1 MDLIGTLV
9 TPQTLKVFCFFAEEI
24 GSSEKVSRLFLKAI
38 SKVVFILKKVDLRLD
53 KLYSQM
59 LNENKFKR
67 SPFFTEFVLF
77 FGALLTIPEGFHV
90 IVKLHHSKNLED
102 AFKNT
107 FLRYLDGYT
116 NSFRIARKI
125 KLHTIRKTDLF
136 KHLNNY
142 PNYALNQIFGWS
154 HPVGHMTLRRGR
166 ILGLLKRNREG
177 ILLDAGCGVNPLIA
191 DYHAYGFSAIG
202 LDLSLN
208 ALKAGNF
215 FSPLNKGKLVFAE
228 LENLPFKSDSF
239 DVVVASEVIEH
250 LLFPEEGI
258 KEIHRILK
266 HSGIAVFSVPTDT
279 SARIKGPKKD
289 RWIQEELRSP
299 RARLLN
305 LGIDEISQVID
316 YADFTHIT
324 SFTAYDFCHLLQTSG
339 FIIKRTVSNPYV
351 IVEAQKASSLM

>member
-1 MDLIGTLV
+1 MDLFGTLI
-9 TPQTLKVFCFFAEEI
+9 TPLTLKIFGFFIKRI
-24 GSSEKVSRLFLKAI
+24 GSSEKVSRLFLEVA
-38 SKVVFILKKVDLRLD
+38 SKMVFLLRKVDLRLE
-53 KLYSQM
+53 KLFSEM
-59 LNENKFKR
+59 LNEKKFKR
-67 SPFFTEFVLF
+67 SAFFTEFILF
-77 FGALLTIPEGFHV
+77 FGALFTMPEGFNF

-102 AFKNT
+102 AFKDT
-107 FLRYLDGYT
+107 FLRYLDGYK
-116 NSFRIARKI
+116 NSFEIAKKI
-125 KLHTIRKTDLF
+125 KSQTICKKDVF
-136 KHLNNY
+136 EHLNDY

-154 HPVGHMTLRRGR
+154 HPVRHMTLRKRR

-177 ILLDAGCGVNPLIA
+177 ILLDAGCGVNPWIA

-215 FSPLNKGKLVFAE
+215 FSPLNKDKLV
-228 LENLPFKSDSF
+228 LGGIENLPFKSNSF

-250 LLFPEEGI
+250 LLFPEEGM

-266 HSGIAVFSVPTDT
+266 PSGTAIFSVPTDVF
-279 SARIKGPKKD
+279 ARMKGPKKD
-289 RWIQEELRSP
+289 KWVQEQHRSP

-324 SFTAYDFCHLLQTSG
+324 PFTAQNFYHLVQASG
-339 FIIKRTVSNPYV
+339 FIIKRTIVNPYV
-351 IVEAQKASSLM
+351 IVEAQKAS